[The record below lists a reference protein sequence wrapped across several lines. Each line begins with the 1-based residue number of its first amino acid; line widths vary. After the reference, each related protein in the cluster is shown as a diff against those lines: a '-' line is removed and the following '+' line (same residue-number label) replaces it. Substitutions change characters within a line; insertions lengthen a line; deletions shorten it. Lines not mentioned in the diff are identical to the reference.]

1 MDSSA
6 DASQSQTKLSLPVAL
21 TAGIIGIAF
30 LANSIFMIVSPSSWY
45 YSLETVV
52 QTGPMNSHFIRDIG
66 LMYFLTAVVVFL
78 GLRQPQNKVVW
89 WTGAAGRHLS
99 HGGLHT
105 YVGNCGLN
113 QNGGVYAQDFVPI
126 ALVVPGRSARLWA
139 NRRQ

>member
-89 WTGAAGRHLS
+89 WTGAAGWHLL

-105 YVGNCGLN
+105 WETVVGIST
-113 QNGGVYAQDFVPI
+113 VEAYAQDFVPV
-126 ALVVPGRSARLWA
+126 VVPGLVLMALGWWA